1 MIPQMCDHGTLL
13 AGRDYYYYHMVILI
27 CVISYQVNRKNALI
41 FSTYVTVGIQWQDD
55 IHSGMYLYQCI
66 VSE

>member
-41 FSTYVTVGIQWQDD
+41 FSTYVTVGIQ
-55 IHSGMYLYQCI
+55 
-66 VSE
+66 